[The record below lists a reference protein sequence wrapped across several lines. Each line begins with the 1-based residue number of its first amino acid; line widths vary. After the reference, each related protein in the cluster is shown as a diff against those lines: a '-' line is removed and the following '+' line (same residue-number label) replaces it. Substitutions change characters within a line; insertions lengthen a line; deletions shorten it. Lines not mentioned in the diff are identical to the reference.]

1 MKPELIQKRREL
13 QQQRESVNDQLT
25 ALSDTLESENRGMSE
40 EEQGE
45 FAKLRKQADEVDQ
58 RLELIYAQI
67 GVDRRAGDDAT
78 PTTDIGMTAKELH
91 QFSFLKLVR
100 ALSEPNNA
108 EAQRAAGLELE
119 ASKAADDLARRNGE
133 LVRGARMPQSD
144 TFVVDRREDGSTQLR
159 SVRSL
164 LDERAKRAVIP
175 ADVAKRVL
183 TAGDAGQGAELV
195 ADTLRPQ
202 DFIDVLRARTV
213 LGSLGATMLPGLVG
227 DQQIPKKTSASAGV
241 WLTPEDQE
249 IPAESMPVFGQVT
262 MTPKTIGVYTEIS
275 RQLTLQATPA
285 IEGLVRQDQADGIA
299 VALDNAGIYGTGLN
313 GQPEGIA
320 NTTGINNP
328 TDFAG
333 AIPTSAGA
341 GVDVGRGAE
350 RQRAVRWC
358 KGVPVQ
364 PDRRGAAVDSAERS
378 GDGGRQ
384 RAAAVQQDGQR
395 GRHDARLPCADQ
407 LAVRARRCVF
417 RPVVGFADGFLRGA
431 RRPGRP
437 VQQLDAGPHSHCDLP
452 VVRHR
457 RASRGELRV
466 QQRRRLIGRW

>member
-333 AIPTSAGA
+333 AIPTSQELALMWGA
-341 GVDVGRGAE
+341 VLSDNVPFGGAKGFLFNPTDAALLSTRPSVQVTEGVSGPPLFNKTGSEDGTTHGYPALISSQCVLGDVFFGLWSDLLMGFYGGLDVLVDPFSNSTRGRI
-350 RQRAVRWC
+350 RIVTFQSCDIAVRHAVSFAYNND
-358 KGVPVQ
+358 GV
-364 PDRRGAAVDSAERS
+364 
-378 GDGGRQ
+378 
-384 RAAAVQQDGQR
+384 
-395 GRHDARLPCADQ
+395 
-407 LAVRARRCVF
+407 
-417 RPVVGFADGFLRGA
+417 
-431 RRPGRP
+431 
-437 VQQLDAGPHSHCDLP
+437 
-452 VVRHR
+452 
-457 RASRGELRV
+457 
-466 QQRRRLIGRW
+466 